1 MRRVATTQ
9 VALRR
14 LGVLTVALLG
24 WASSV
29 AAQSTNA
36 AGPPSASQAAGG
48 TRPTGVSFL
57 SRAAFHMSAE
67 HLGGVDDPRFR
78 WDANFGGDLDLV
90 DYTRGR
96 LIFAANYQASLGE
109 DLQKVDP
116 NQGNY
121 QLVGA
126 LTARLEKV
134 EAAFVFHPESRH
146 LGDRP
151 KTQPVDWNMVGGR
164 VSRSFLV
171 DGTYREAR
179 ADLRWTIQ
187 QSFVD
192 YTWELDTD
200 LRADHL
206 IRPSVGVFA
215 AGGVRYLGVDG
226 TAGRGGQTG
235 YRAEGGV
242 RFEGS
247 GGAIELFAGVERRID
262 PYPLEFGTLTWMTAG
277 FRLLSR

>member
-1 MRRVATTQ
+1 MRQ
-9 VALRR
+9 I
-14 LGVLTVALLG
+14 GVLTVALLG
-24 WASSV
+24 WATAV
-29 AAQSTNA
+29 AAQPN
-36 AGPPSASQAAGG
+36 GP
-48 TRPTGVSFL
+48 GVSFL

-67 HLGGVDDPRFR
+67 HLGGVDDERFR
-78 WDANFGGDLDLV
+78 WDTNFGGDLDLV

-96 LIFAANYQASLGE
+96 LIFAANYQALLGKE
-109 DLQKVDP
+109 LQAFDP

-121 QLVGA
+121 LLAGA
-126 LTARLEKV
+126 LTARFERV
-134 EAAFVFHPESRH
+134 EAAFVFHHESRH
-146 LGDRP
+146 LGDRA
-151 KTQPVDWNMVGGR
+151 KTQPVDWNLGGGR
-164 VSRSFLV
+164 VNRAVLV
-171 DGTYREAR
+171 DGTYLQAR

-200 LRADHL
+200 LRADRL
-206 IRPSVGVFA
+206 IRPGVGVLA
-215 AGGVRYLGVDG
+215 AGGVRFLGVDG

-247 GGAIELFAGVERRID
+247 GAAVELFAGVERRID

>member
-1 MRRVATTQ
+1 MRRV
-9 VALRR
+9 VS
-14 LGVLTVALLG
+14 LTVALVG

-29 AAQSTNA
+29 AAQSSGA
-36 AGPPSASQAAGG
+36 
-48 TRPTGVSFL
+48 GVSFL
-57 SRAAFHMSAE
+57 PRAAFHMSAE
-67 HLGGVDDPRFR
+67 HLGGVDDERFR
-78 WDANFGGDLDLV
+78 WDTNFGGELDLV

-96 LIFAANYQASLGE
+96 LIFAANYQAILGE
-109 DLQKVDP
+109 ELQKFDP

-126 LTARLEKV
+126 LTARFAKV
-134 EAAFVFHPESRH
+134 EAAFVFHHESRH
-146 LGDRP
+146 LGDRA
-151 KTQPVDWNMVGGR
+151 KTQPVDWNMVGCR

-171 DGTYREAR
+171 DGTYLQTR

-200 LRADHL
+200 LRADRL
-206 IRPSVGVFA
+206 IRPGAGVFA

-226 TAGRGGQTG
+226 TTGRGGQTG

-242 RFEGS
+242 RLEGS
-247 GGAIELFAGVERRID
+247 GAAVELFAGVERRID